1 MVTQIPPMFAIQPRK
16 HEPPN
21 TILED
26 DSEDASQKT
35 ILVPLRPILFF
46 SYEGQPAI
54 EGILA
59 AIPSKSKWMNIVMK
73 YKYS

>member
-1 MVTQIPPMFAIQPRK
+1 MVTRIPPMFAIQPRK

-46 SYEGQPAI
+46 SYEGHPAI

-59 AIPSKSKWMNIVMK
+59 AIPSESKLMNIVMK
-73 YKYS
+73 YK